1 VLSGFAPLKIGDA
14 TWAVIAEIDEAE
26 AFASIFSLKNMML
39 IIAALGIAAIGAAG
53 FFTASL
59 IANSVVG
66 MTDAMG
72 VLAGGD
78 LESNTPSQ
86 DRSSE
91 IGEMAPAVQV
101 FKENAIR
108 VKQMEEE
115 AKEQERRAAEEKT
128 KMMN

>member
-1 VLSGFAPLKIGDA
+1 MLSAFAPLKIGDT

-26 AFASIFSLKNMML
+26 AFATIFSLKNMML

-53 FFTASL
+53 FFTASS

-78 LESNTPSQ
+78 LESNIPSQ

-91 IGEMAPAVQV
+91 IGEMAAAV
-101 FKENAIR
+101 
-108 VKQMEEE
+108 
-115 AKEQERRAAEEKT
+115 
-128 KMMN
+128 